1 MNTVLEQKRR
11 QKTPTIVAEYDAAA
25 DAKRRI
31 CLRGTKSKY
40 FRVRVLSD
48 GSVLLQP
55 QVLAPRDSISPRV
68 LKMIDAAAENLKKG
82 QASPPIDLTPFQET

>member
-1 MNTVLEQKRR
+1 MNAVLERQRKR
-11 QKTPTIVAEYDAAA
+11 KTPTIVAEYDAAA

-31 CLRGTKSKY
+31 SLRSTKSKY

-55 QVLAPRDSISPRV
+55 QLLVPRDSFSPRA
-68 LKMIDAAAENLKKG
+68 LKMMDAAAVNLKNG
-82 QASPPIDLTPFQET
+82 QASPPIDLTPFKEG